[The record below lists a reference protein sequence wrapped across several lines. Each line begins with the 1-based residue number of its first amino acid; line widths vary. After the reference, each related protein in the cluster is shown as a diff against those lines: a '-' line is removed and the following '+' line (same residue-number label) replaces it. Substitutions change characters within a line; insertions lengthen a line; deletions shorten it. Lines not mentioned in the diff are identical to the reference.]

1 MLFAQL
7 DESGTT
13 YYIIDVVATSVM
25 PGEGDLQLATL
36 LLLSNPQAVLALGA
50 LPRFFV
56 SPIFA
61 EWREAQAAAGTLILF
76 RATSGLSP
84 LKNEN
89 NANPVEDILLGQLDT
104 MLGCN
109 QWLRALLSSLEN
121 IPVCV
126 SVAAASSCARGFP
139 LIYVNKSFERATGYQ
154 RSEVLGKNCK
164 FLQTGKDG
172 ETAEAES
179 IAKLTTAL
187 SAKEAIKITITNFR
201 KDGSPFRN
209 LLAVKP
215 IFDERG
221 EPLIFLFFPVT
232 LEDMNCGVLFSILM
246 NTLSM
251 PRRTIRF
258 RCGHA
263 I

>member
-1 MLFAQL
+1 MPASSHYSIAFT
-7 DESGTT
+7 SGASRHYQFLT
-13 YYIIDVVATSVM
+13 AA
-25 PGEGDLQLATL
+25 PL
-36 LLLSNPQAVLALGA
+36 LISSNTQAVLALGA

-76 RATSGLSP
+76 RATSGLGPPKS
-84 LKNEN
+84 EN
-89 NANPVEDILLGQLDT
+89 TVNPIEDILLGQLDT

-109 QWLRALLSSLEN
+109 EWLRALLSSLEN

-126 SVAAASSCARGFP
+126 SVAAATSASRGFP

-164 FLQTGKDG
+164 FLQTGKHG
-172 ETAEAES
+172 ETAEPES

-187 SAKEAIKITITNFR
+187 AAKQGIKITITNFR

-215 IFDERG
+215 IFDEKG
-221 EPLIFLFFPVT
+221 
-232 LEDMNCGVLFSILM
+232 
-246 NTLSM
+246 
-251 PRRTIRF
+251 
-258 RCGHA
+258 
-263 I
+263 